1 MSMTMADKEKCAEIY
16 EIYTGGIHTE
26 PAKWNERAADL
37 LAKMVFDI
45 ERCTRGLAAARAV
58 WPINIKV
65 GWGYL
70 VKVVYHIIKGEAK
83 LRQGY
88 VHTACLDISIGV
100 YKSSIHYELEK

>member
-1 MSMTMADKEKCAEIY
+1 MSMTMAEKEKCAEIY

-26 PAKWNERAADL
+26 PSKWNERAGDL
-37 LAKMVFDI
+37 LAKMVYEI
-45 ERCTRGLAAARAV
+45 EKCTRGMAAARAV
-58 WPINIKV
+58 WPNNIKV

-88 VHTACLDISIGV
+88 VNTACLGQGIAVFNTSIQN
-100 YKSSIHYELEK
+100 ELIR